1 MTMAELQNC
10 IAGSQRDL
18 GQTNFPALATAN
30 GKGKPGKGRNVKS
43 SDASILES
51 NNSITATTEL
61 TPTNGSETVV

>member
-1 MTMAELQNC
+1 MAELQDC

-30 GKGKPGKGRNVKS
+30 GKGKPVTGKGRNVKS
-43 SDASILES
+43 SDASILDS
-51 NNSITATTEL
+51 NNSIPAITEL

>member
-1 MTMAELQNC
+1 MAELQDC

-30 GKGKPGKGRNVKS
+30 GKGKIGKGRNAKS
-43 SDASILES
+43 ADASILDS
-51 NNSITATTEL
+51 NNSIPATTEL

>member
-1 MTMAELQNC
+1 MAEQPDC
-10 IAGSQRDL
+10 VAGSQRDL

-30 GKGKPGKGRNVKS
+30 GKGKPIKGHNVKS

-51 NNSITATTEL
+51 NNSIPATTEL

>member
-30 GKGKPGKGRNVKS
+30 GKPTKGRNVKS

-51 NNSITATTEL
+51 NNSIPATTEL